1 MTMAK
6 TILNVRVEESEMEL
20 LKHYCQQSGRT
31 QTDVVRE
38 LIRSLGRKISD
49 FTSK

>member
-6 TILNVRVEESEMEL
+6 TILNVRVEELEMEI
-20 LKHYCQQSGRT
+20 LKRYCQQSGRT

-38 LIRSLGRKISD
+38 LVRGLKRKIVD
-49 FTSK
+49 HPDK